1 MTTIH
6 PNLGPTNTSVQ
17 AVEQTAGNALAK
29 SEAAAEADSVSLK
42 PFLSKTVSVLTK
54 GIKLGLSLV
63 VKGSLKIAKFTAIA
77 ALKVGKAFVS
87 AVKTASENKKTAE
100 AQGAQPKALTKR
112 SPTKVS
118 EVKEAQRNLALAIRE
133 GKATI
138 EKQRAIQRDRQDI
151 AALERRAKALKQD
164 DVSPAKKPNQDYT
177 NFEKS
182 GSTLSANAN
191 LSPKDKQD
199 IAELEKRLNALKKP

>member
-1 MTTIH
+1 MSTI
-6 PNLGPTNTSVQ
+6 PVNR
-17 AVEQTAGNALAK
+17 ERALAPTQAIEPSAVGTQK
-29 SEAAAEADSVSLK
+29 GAEPKAEADGVALK

-54 GIKLGLSLV
+54 GIKLGVSLA
-63 VKGSLKIAKFTAIA
+63 VKGSLKIAKFTAVA
-77 ALKVGKAFVS
+77 ALKVGKAFVA
-87 AVKTASENKKTAE
+87 AVKAASENKKTIE
-100 AQGAQPKALTKR
+100 AQGVQPKALAKR

-118 EVKEAQRNLALAIRE
+118 ELNEAQKNLALAIRD

-138 EKQRAIQRDRQDI
+138 AKQRTLQKDRRDI
-151 AALERRAKALKQD
+151 AALERRAKALKQED
-164 DVSPAKKPNQDYT
+164 ASPAKKPNQDYT

-199 IAELEKRLNALKKP
+199 IAELEKRLNALKRP

>member
-1 MTTIH
+1 MSTIPVSH
-6 PNLGPTNTSVQ
+6 DRPLAPTQ
-17 AVEQTAGNALAK
+17 ALDPTDVSSQKGAEPLAQ
-29 SEAAAEADSVSLK
+29 ADSVALK
-42 PFLSKTVSVLTK
+42 PFLSKTVSVLSK
-54 GIKLGLSLV
+54 GIKLGVSLAI
-63 VKGSLKIAKFTAIA
+63 KGSLKIAKFTAVA
-77 ALKVGKAFVS
+77 ALKVGKAFVA
-87 AVKTASENKKTAE
+87 AVKAASENKKTAE
-100 AQGAQPKALTKR
+100 AQGVQPKALAKR
-112 SPTKVS
+112 SPTRVG
-118 EVKEAQRNLALAIRE
+118 ELKEAQRNLALAIRE

-138 EKQRAIQRDRQDI
+138 DKQRALQKDRRDI